1 MGGGF
6 GYWLG
11 GYGEVVIGVMSVF
24 GWKMRL
30 CLGVKIEVLNL
41 GATMYVL

>member
-1 MGGGF
+1 
-6 GYWLG
+6 L
-11 GYGEVVIGVMSVF
+11 MSVF

-30 CLGVKIEVLNL
+30 CRGVKIEVLNL